1 MPSIVS
7 NCAKG
12 GKLGTGGIVFSG
24 TVRRDMLCA
33 MPPQLPK
40 SLLDRLTRQF
50 GESAVRRI
58 VADSS
63 SPRLPTLRVNTINAT
78 DEMVMQAFRDDA
90 IQFERV
96 KGIPHAFTI
105 KNRTDRQLLEHQ
117 LASTGKIY
125 LQGLTSMLPPI
136 VLDPKPGMTVLDLCA
151 APGSKTS
158 QIAAMMDNRGT
169 IIACEENS
177 VRVEK
182 LRNTMRIQ
190 GANVDVR
197 CTDSTVLHHELPEH
211 FDTILADV
219 PCSAEGRMN
228 PTDPRSYSFWS
239 EKNIIAHAKLQR
251 RLLRSAVAMLKP
263 GGTLVYSTCT
273 LAPEENEDMIAWLIT
288 DFPSMKPEAISLPF
302 PGITHK
308 PTKSITLLPTK
319 QYEGFFVAKLSKTL

>member
-1 MPSIVS
+1 
-7 NCAKG
+7 
-12 GKLGTGGIVFSG
+12 
-24 TVRRDMLCA
+24 MLCT

-40 SLLDRLTRQF
+40 PLLDRLTRQF

>member
-1 MPSIVS
+1 
-7 NCAKG
+7 
-12 GKLGTGGIVFSG
+12 
-24 TVRRDMLCA
+24 
-33 MPPQLPK
+33 MPPHLPK
-40 SLLDRLTRQF
+40 PLLDRLTKQF

-58 VADSS
+58 IADCSVT
-63 SPRLPTLRVNTINAT
+63 RLPTLRVNTLNAT
-78 DEMVMQAFRDDA
+78 DDTVMQAFRDDA

-105 KNRTDRQLLEHQ
+105 KNCTDRKLLEHE

-136 VLDPKPGMTVLDLCA
+136 VMDPKPGMTVLDLCA

-158 QIAAMMDNRGT
+158 QIAAIMNNRGT

-190 GANVDVR
+190 SADVDAR
-197 CTDSTVLHHELPEH
+197 CTDSTVLHHELPEY
-211 FDTILADV
+211 FDIILADV

-228 PTDPRSYSFWS
+228 PNDPRSYSFWS
-239 EKNIIAHAKLQR
+239 EKNIVAHAKLQR
-251 RLLRSAVAMLKP
+251 RLLRSAIAMLKP

-273 LAPEENEDMIAWLIT
+273 LAPEENEDMITWLLA
-288 DFPSMKPEAISLPF
+288 DFPTMKPEPITLPF
-302 PGITHK
+302 PGIPHK
-308 PTKSITLLPTK
+308 PTKSVTLLPTK
-319 QYEGFFVAKLSKTL
+319 QYEGFFVAKLKKVKEVN

>member
-1 MPSIVS
+1 
-7 NCAKG
+7 
-12 GKLGTGGIVFSG
+12 
-24 TVRRDMLCA
+24 

-40 SLLDRLTRQF
+40 PLLDRLTKQF
-50 GESAVRRI
+50 GESAVRRMI
-58 VADSS
+58 ADCSVT
-63 SPRLPTLRVNTINAT
+63 RLPTLRVNTLKTT
-78 DEMVMQAFRDDA
+78 DDAVMQAFRDDA

-96 KGIPHAFTI
+96 KNVPHAFTI

-117 LASTGKIY
+117 LASIGKIY
-125 LQGLTSMLPPI
+125 LQGLTSMLPPL

-158 QIAAMMDNRGT
+158 QIAALMENRGT
-169 IIACEENS
+169 LNACEENS

-182 LRNTMRIQ
+182 LRNTVHIQ
-190 GANVDVR
+190 GAKVDVR

-211 FDTILADV
+211 FDMILADV

-273 LAPEENEDMIAWLIT
+273 LAPEENEDMITWLLA
-288 DFPSMKPEAISLPF
+288 DFPTMKPEAVTLPF

-308 PTKSITLLPTK
+308 PTKSVTLLPTK
-319 QYEGFFVAKLSKTL
+319 QYEGFFVAKLRKVL

>member
-1 MPSIVS
+1 MVS
-7 NCAKG
+7 
-12 GKLGTGGIVFSG
+12 
-24 TVRRDMLCA
+24 

-40 SLLDRLTRQF
+40 PLLDRLTKQF
-50 GESAVRRI
+50 GESAVRRVI
-58 VADSS
+58 ADCSVA
-63 SPRLPTLRVNTINAT
+63 RLPTLRVNTLNAT
-78 DEMVMQAFRDDA
+78 DDTVMQAFRDDA

-136 VLDPKPGMTVLDLCA
+136 VMDPKPGMTVLDLCA

-158 QIAAMMDNRGT
+158 QIAAMMGLGASGEAQGARGA
-169 IIACEENS
+169 IVACEENS

-182 LRNTMRIQ
+182 LRNTIQIQ

-197 CTDSTVLHHELPEH
+197 CTDSTVLHHELPEY
-211 FDTILADV
+211 FDMILADV

-239 EKNIIAHAKLQR
+239 EKNIVAHAKLQR
-251 RLLRSAVAMLKP
+251 RLLRSAIAMLKP
-263 GGTLVYSTCT
+263 GGMLVYSTCT
-273 LAPEENEDMIAWLIT
+273 LAPEENEGMITWLLT
-288 DFPSMKPEAISLPF
+288 DFPVMKAETITLPF
-302 PGITHK
+302 PGIAHK
-308 PTKSITLLPTK
+308 LTKSITLLPTK
-319 QYEGFFVAKLSKTL
+319 QL

>member
-1 MPSIVS
+1 M
-7 NCAKG
+7 
-12 GKLGTGGIVFSG
+12 L
-24 TVRRDMLCA
+24 RR

-40 SLLDRLTRQF
+40 PLLDRLSKQF
-50 GESAVRRI
+50 GESVVRR
-58 VADSS
+58 VAADCSVA
-63 SPRLPTLRVNTINAT
+63 RLPTLRVNTLKTT
-78 DEMVMQAFRDDA
+78 DEAVMQVFRDDA

-96 KGIPHAFTI
+96 KGIAHAFTI

-136 VLDPKPGMTVLDLCA
+136 VMDPKPGMTVLDLCA

-158 QIAAMMDNRGT
+158 QIAAMMGLDGKRKMENGKLV
-169 IIACEENS
+169 ACEENS

-182 LRNTMRIQ
+182 LRNTVQIQ
-190 GANVDVR
+190 GAVVDVR
-197 CTDSTVLHHELPEH
+197 CTDSTVLHHELPEY
-211 FDTILADV
+211 FDSILADV

-228 PTDPRSYSFWS
+228 PTDPRTYSFWS

-251 RLLRSAVAMLKP
+251 RLLRSAIAMLKP

-273 LAPEENEDMIAWLIT
+273 LAPEENEEMITWLMT
-288 DFPSMKPEAISLPF
+288 EFPSMKPEAITLPF
-302 PGITHK
+302 PGIAHK

-319 QYEGFFVAKLSKTL
+319 QYEGFFVAKLKKAIG